1 MRTSRDVFNVH
12 GVLLH
17 GFDYENQAWVENGK
31 YLRCGHPDPMDCGC
45 FGRLHE
51 GESVTPRVVSI
62 DVLKFPHGISCPDC
76 RAANRCNQCGKSATR
91 RDRCTNGR
99 CPGCCLIHCKHME
112 QV

>member
-62 DVLKFPHGISCPDC
+62 DVLKFPHGISCRTTTTTD
-76 RAANRCNQCGKSATR
+76 ATLWSFPKLPQGTMPAIGGR
-91 RDRCTNGR
+91 SVTTN
-99 CPGCCLIHCKHME
+99 
-112 QV
+112 